1 MKIGLDIDDVITNTS
16 EVIESYVLKDK
27 NSEKL
32 QKHMKAIMK
41 GNPTD
46 PEVVSFCMNMYVDA
60 FRAVQPIENAIKVI
74 NNLMDQGNEVYLI
87 TARGDELDYFKGSE
101 EVTKNF
107 LKNNNVKY
115 SKLIFN
121 AVDKAQLCLDNNID
135 LMIDDSVEHCEDVA
149 NVGVQSIVY
158 TTKVN
163 RDTPTN
169 IDRVNDW
176 LELESEILKRV

>member
-16 EVIESYVLKDK
+16 EVIEGYVLKDK
-27 NSEKL
+27 NSDKL

-60 FRAVQPIENAIKVI
+60 FRAVKPIENSIKVI

-87 TARGDELDYFKGSE
+87 TARGDELEYFRGSE
-101 EVTKNF
+101 EVTKKF
-107 LKNNNVKY
+107 LLDNSVKY

-121 AVDKAQLCLDNNID
+121 AVDKAQLCKDNGID
-135 LMIDDSVEHCEDVA
+135 LMVDDSVEHCEDVA
-149 NVGVQSIVY
+149 SVGVKSIVF

-163 RDTPTN
+163 KS
-169 IDRVNDW
+169 I
-176 LELESEILKRV
+176 